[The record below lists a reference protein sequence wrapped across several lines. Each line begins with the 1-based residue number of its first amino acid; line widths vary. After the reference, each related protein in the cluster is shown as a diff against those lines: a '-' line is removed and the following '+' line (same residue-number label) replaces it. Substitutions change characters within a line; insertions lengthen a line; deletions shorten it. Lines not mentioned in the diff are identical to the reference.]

1 MQKIKSLFR
10 KLRTI
15 NRESQIIG
23 SDDQRY
29 LNSSKNWWKYD
40 PKWIAYREILKNEDV
55 LDVGCSY
62 GDFGKKLK
70 EKGCKVDGVEID
82 LIAAAAARE
91 YLDHVDSFDIDQ
103 FPVVSSMFKKVY
115 DTITYMDVLEH
126 CKNPDLVISE
136 FNKYLAR
143 DGRIIVSVPNIVN
156 IKERFLI
163 LCGRFNYEE
172 YGVMD
177 RTHLRFYTRASSYLM
192 ISRHFENVRFIGYT
206 PRFNSL
212 NRLVNIWPTLFAL
225 QFVIEGK
232 FKKDD

>member
-1 MQKIKSLFR
+1 MQKIKGLLR

-15 NRESQIIG
+15 NQESLINTSSG
-23 SDDQRY
+23 ERY

-40 PKWIAYREILKNEDV
+40 PKWIAFNEVLKNEYV

-70 EKGCKVDGVEID
+70 EKGCSVDGVEID
-82 LIAAAAARE
+82 PIAAAAARE

-103 FPVVSSMFKKVY
+103 SPVVSSMLEKDY

-136 FNKYLAR
+136 FNKYLAK

-156 IKERFLI
+156 VKERFLI
-163 LCGRFNYEE
+163 LFGRFNYEE

-177 RTHLRFYTRASSYLM
+177 RTHLRFYTRASSYLL
-192 ISRHFENVRFIGYT
+192 IKRHFENVRFIGYT

-232 FKKDD
+232 FKKDE

>member
-1 MQKIKSLFR
+1 MRKIKGLLR
-10 KLRTI
+10 KLRAINQESPI
-15 NRESQIIG
+15 NRSSG
-23 SDDQRY
+23 QRY

-40 PKWIAYREILKNEDV
+40 PKWIAFNEVLKNEHV

-70 EKGCKVDGVEID
+70 EKGCRVDGVEID
-82 LIAAAAARE
+82 PIAAAAARE

-103 FPVVSSMFKKVY
+103 SPVVSSMLEKDY

-136 FNKYLAR
+136 FNKYLAK

-163 LCGRFNYEE
+163 LFGRFNYVE

-177 RTHLRFYTRASSYLM
+177 RTHLRFYTRASSYLL
-192 ISRHFENVRFIGYT
+192 IDRHFENVRFIGYT

-212 NRLVNIWPTLFAL
+212 NRLVNIWPNLFAL

-232 FKKDD
+232 FKKDE